1 MMGKLPILLLTV
13 TMGPFVTIGTFGTVT
28 KSASGTLVM
37 LAAMGG
43 RVGGRNNYLRFQRG
57 DQGPDREGGRAGA
70 GVAPGQII
78 PRLSYLAKNVLA
90 KGLFSLGPSFWMGLI
105 CKWNWTDYVRH
116 HFKDALS
123 TARRLHRCI

>member
-1 MMGKLPILLLTV
+1 MMGKLPILLMAV

-78 PRLSYLAKNVLA
+78 LRLSYLAKNFLA
-90 KGLFSLGPSFWMGLI
+90 GCLFSFGMGRVY
-105 CKWNWTDYVRH
+105 KWNWTDYVHH

-123 TARRLHRCI
+123 TARRLHRGI

>member
-1 MMGKLPILLLTV
+1 MMGKLPILLMAV
-13 TMGPFVTIGTFGTVT
+13 TMGPFVTFGTFGTVT

-37 LAAMGG
+37 LAALGG

-90 KGLFSLGPSFWMGLI
+90 GSLFFY
-105 CKWNWTDYVRH
+105 ND
-116 HFKDALS
+116 
-123 TARRLHRCI
+123 

>member
-1 MMGKLPILLLTV
+1 MMGKLPILLMAV
-13 TMGPFVTIGTFGTVT
+13 TMGHFVTIGTFGTVT

-78 PRLSYLAKNVLA
+78 PRLSYLAKTYLLKVYFHSA
-90 KGLFSLGPSFWMGLI
+90 HPTGW
-105 CKWNWTDYVRH
+105 
-116 HFKDALS
+116 A
-123 TARRLHRCI
+123 